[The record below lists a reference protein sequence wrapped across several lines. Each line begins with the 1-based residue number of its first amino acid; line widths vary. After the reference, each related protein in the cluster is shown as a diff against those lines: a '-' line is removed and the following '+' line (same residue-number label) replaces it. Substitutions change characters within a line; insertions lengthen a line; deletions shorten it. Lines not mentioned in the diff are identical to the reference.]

1 MDERD
6 MQAGAAAPL
15 MYRVLLLWLFI
26 SAMYYIDTLLT
37 ANFAVAYDEGVYHK
51 VVKYAVCMVFSS
63 YFLLSTRQ
71 FGLLALSLVMLA
83 IAAAMSVMRGKLELS
98 MLVMLTVGTMGGFVA
113 TLQRWPRLGGAL
125 AAFVVYTAVVVGVLS
140 AVELTVLSALFQSYY
155 AYTEGVRSVST
166 MFNPNNL
173 GMYTG
178 VALIFL
184 PFIERARY
192 TKMLLA
198 LPILLAFFAS
208 GSRTAWLATAVVGIL
223 MMLFDRDIRRIA
235 GSYLLRHAP
244 LVAGLAFL
252 CLSALA
258 LLTAETSE
266 QVDSAHRGA
275 NLYTASIR
283 VENFLSYLDG
293 MDWTNLV
300 PDYQGR
306 RSHLIQDNF
315 YLIVLSAFG
324 ALPLLLIALLYL
336 TQMTLH
342 WRGDLPNRLWR
353 WVFLY
358 YMITGLSGSFL
369 NSFPNNQLFF
379 ISVGAFF
386 VGTASPRRRLAA
398 PAPPALGSAQ

>member
-1 MDERD
+1 MDKD
-6 MQAGAAAPL
+6 MRASAAPPL
-15 MYRVLLLWLFI
+15 MYRMLLLWLFI

-51 VVKYAVCMVFSS
+51 VVKYAVCMVFST
-63 YFLLSTRQ
+63 YFLLTTRN

-83 IAAAMSVMRGKLELS
+83 IAATMSLMRGKLELS

-113 TLQRWPRLGGAL
+113 TLHRWPRMGGSI
-125 AAFVVYTAVVVGVLS
+125 AAFIVYTAVVVGVLS
-140 AVELTVLSALFQSYY
+140 ALELTVLSALFQSYY
-155 AYTEGVRSVST
+155 AYTDGVRSVST
-166 MFNPNNL
+166 LFNPNNL

-184 PFIERARY
+184 PFIERTRY
-192 TKMLLA
+192 TKMVLA

-208 GSRTAWLATAVVGIL
+208 GSRTAWLATALVGIL
-223 MMLFDRDIRRIA
+223 MILFDRDIRRLA
-235 GSYLLRHAP
+235 ARYLLSHAP
-244 LVAGLAFL
+244 LLAGLAFL

-258 LLTAETSE
+258 MLTAETSE

-275 NLYTASIR
+275 DLYTASIR
-283 VENFLSYLDG
+283 IENFFSYLDG
-293 MDWTNLV
+293 MDWTNLL

-315 YLIVLSAFG
+315 YLIILSAFG
-324 ALPLLLIALLYL
+324 ALPLLCIALLFL
-336 TQMTLH
+336 TQMALF

-358 YMITGLSGSFL
+358 YMITGMSGSFL

-379 ISVGAFF
+379 ISMGAFF
-386 VGTASPRRRLAA
+386 VSTTSARSRQAA
-398 PAPPALGSAQ
+398 PAPHLLGHRR